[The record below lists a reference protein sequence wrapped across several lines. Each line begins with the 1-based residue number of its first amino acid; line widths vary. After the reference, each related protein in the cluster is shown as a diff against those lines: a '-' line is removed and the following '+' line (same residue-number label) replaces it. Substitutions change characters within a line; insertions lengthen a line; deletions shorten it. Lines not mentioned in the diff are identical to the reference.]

1 MSQISSTFG
10 HYGATEE
17 IPRPWFSAG
26 IGSILLYI
34 GIIAGALAIGV
45 GRSNITT
52 EAPVD
57 VKFVEQIQKPEE
69 APKVEPTPPPAPPKP
84 AQKAQPKKAVE
95 APKELPKE
103 VPAEAEPV
111 AKEVPTVWIP
121 SEADYAA
128 GFSTAGGVRKE
139 IREDELPGAV
149 RARPMRGN
157 EPPPY
162 PKTARNAGK
171 QASVTL
177 KIRITTDGRVEDIDL
192 VEGEEPFSSAAID
205 TVKKWRYTPASY
217 QGKPI
222 SVYRIIKIAFQL
234 S

>member
-1 MSQISSTFG
+1 V
-10 HYGATEE
+10 
-17 IPRPWFSAG
+17 
-26 IGSILLYI
+26 LYV

-45 GRSNITT
+45 GRSNITV
-52 EAPVD
+52 EKPVD
-57 VKFVEQIQKPEE
+57 VKFVEEIQKPEE

-84 AQKAQPKKAVE
+84 KAEPKKAVE

-111 AKEVPTVWIP
+111 KQEVPTVWMP
-121 SEADYAA
+121 TEADYAA
-128 GFSTAGGVRKE
+128 GFSTAGGQRRE
-139 IREDELPGAV
+139 IREDELPGAI

-157 EPPPY
+157 EPPSY

-177 KIRITTDGRVEDIDL
+177 KIRITNDGRVVDIQ
-192 VEGEEPFSSAAID
+192 VIEGEEPFTTSAVE
-205 TVKKWRYTPASY
+205 TVQKWRYTPASY
-217 QGKPI
+217 QGKAI
-222 SVYRIIKIAFQL
+222 SVYRIIKIAFRL

>member
-1 MSQISSTFG
+1 MSQVSSTFG
-10 HYGATEE
+10 HYGATED

-26 IGSILLYI
+26 IGSILLYV

-57 VKFVEQIQKPEE
+57 VKFVEQIQKPE
-69 APKVEPTPPPAPPKP
+69 
-84 AQKAQPKKAVE
+84 E

>member
-1 MSQISSTFG
+1 MSQAASTFG

-17 IPRPWFSAG
+17 ISRPWISAG
-26 IGSILLYI
+26 LGSIVLYV
-34 GIIAGALAIGV
+34 GIIMGAMWIGF
-45 GRSNITT
+45 GSKPLQETQ
-52 EAPVD
+52 VD

-69 APKVEPTPPPAPPKP
+69 EPKVEPTPPPAPPKP
-84 AQKAQPKKAVE
+84 AKAQPKKAAE
-95 APKELPKE
+95 APRELPKE

-111 AKEVPTVWIP
+111 QKEVPTVWIP

-128 GFSTAGGVRKE
+128 GFSTAGGQRKE
-139 IREDELPGAV
+139 IREEDLPGAT
-149 RARPMRGN
+149 RARPAKGN

-171 QASVTL
+171 SATVTL
-177 KIRITTDGRVEDIDL
+177 KIRITTDGRVEDIQV
-192 VEGEEPFSSAAID
+192 VEGEEPFTTTAVD
-205 TVKKWRYTPASY
+205 TVNKWRYSPASY